1 MDETTDAVKAAWR
14 VVRFFAR
21 ESCGKCTPC
30 REGTTWLEKILRR
43 MLDGQG
49 RPGDLAKLMD
59 ICDNISPQITWPPKQ
74 TTICPLGPSAVSP
87 IASAVLRFRDEFAA
101 YIGGGEVTFSAL
113 GETVP
118 EPAPSS
124 PGDSGN
130 GMPRVIEVP
139 VAVLGKAYLSKPTP
153 DSGVPA

>member
-49 RPGDLAKLMD
+49 RPNDLAKLMD

-87 IASAVLRFRDEFAA
+87 IASAVMRFRDEFTA
-101 YIGGGEVTFSAL
+101 YALGKSASASPTAPSKRDYTEDEIRRAGEVT
-113 GETVP
+113 
-118 EPAPSS
+118 
-124 PGDSGN
+124 
-130 GMPRVIEVP
+130 
-139 VAVLGKAYLSKPTP
+139 VAINGKAYLSKPETP
-153 DSGVPA
+153 AEVTA

>member
-1 MDETTDAVKAAWR
+1 MLGSGAIVVMDETTDVVKAAWR

-43 MLDGQG
+43 MLDRQG
-49 RPGDLAKLMD
+49 RPGDLDKLMD

-87 IASAVLRFRDEFAA
+87 IASAVMRFRDEFAS
-101 YIGGGEVTFSAL
+101 YCGGSEVT
-113 GETVP
+113 
-118 EPAPSS
+118 
-124 PGDSGN
+124 
-130 GMPRVIEVP
+130 IP
-139 VAVLGKAYLSKPTP
+139 VNGKAYLSQPKAEPQ
-153 DSGVPA
+153 PAGEPA